1 MSILWNKAVLKPR
14 VSPAFV
20 ITYFYNHCNISST
33 SQGNTW
39 KNLDT
44 VTIFQNLTE
53 RSMTPRWPLSPLL
66 LRSYVWL
73 YPRIILSKS
82 HENMSKVCGYSDP
95 FFKTLNQ
102 RSLTPRWPL
111 TPSLLRSHVCLYPR
125 IIASKSHEN
134 TVCGYSDPFFKNF
147 NQRWPIDDLWPHI
160 CWSHMCDSTQ
170 ESLCPSPMGIH
181 QCMWIQWS
189 ILQNTT
195 YILRTYILCT
205 EWVIT

>member
-1 MSILWNKAVLKPR
+1 
-14 VSPAFV
+14 
-20 ITYFYNHCNISST
+20 
-33 SQGNTW
+33 
-39 KNLDT
+39 
-44 VTIFQNLTE
+44 
-53 RSMTPRWPLSPLL
+53 MTPRWPLSPLL

-82 HENMSKVCGYSDP
+82 HENMSKVCEYSDP
-95 FFKTLNQ
+95 FFKTFNQ
-102 RSLTPRWPL
+102 RSLTLRWPL
-111 TPSLLRSHVCLYPR
+111 TPNLLRSHVCLYPM

-205 EWVIT
+205 EWVIIYWTKFRRDKKATSYCFFKEYFWYHSLWVPLGYFRVKITIFFLKICK